1 MPISDEANA
10 TVKKMVF
17 DRFKPGK
24 IHDIRLELSF
34 DSFGDECIRVHMLM
48 DKSIT
53 ADDLSDNLMEIH
65 DIVIDAVDDDL
76 KDLFPVF
83 DIQKAED

>member
-1 MPISDEANA
+1 MQISEEANA
-10 TVKKMVF
+10 IVKKMVF
-17 DRFKPGK
+17 DRFDRGK

-65 DIVIDAVDDDL
+65 DIVIDAVDEEL

-83 DIQKAED
+83 DIKKTDE